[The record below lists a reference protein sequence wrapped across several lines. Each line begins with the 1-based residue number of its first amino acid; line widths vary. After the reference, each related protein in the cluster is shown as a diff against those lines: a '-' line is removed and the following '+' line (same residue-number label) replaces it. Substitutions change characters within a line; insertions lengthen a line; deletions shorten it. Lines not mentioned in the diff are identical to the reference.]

1 MSAYQASLATTTA
14 SDSAELRNRYRNVFY
29 TKKPSDAERAT
40 ADDLKYKILA
50 LVDTHP
56 ARNNPS
62 AVFTAIAELALALT
76 VARFGKDSR
85 QRWIDA
91 FDLVGTPHEED

>member
-1 MSAYQASLATTTA
+1 MPAVQPALATDT
-14 SDSAELRNRYRNVFY
+14 SDSTELRNRYRDVFF
-29 TKKPSDAERAT
+29 TKKPSAAERAT

-62 AVFTAIAELALALT
+62 AFFTAIAELSLALT

-91 FDLVGTPHEED
+91 FNLVGNDDAQK

>member
-1 MSAYQASLATTTA
+1 MPAVQPALASTDAKGF
-14 SDSAELRNRYRNVFY
+14 AEFRNRYRDVFF
-29 TKKPSDAERAT
+29 TRKTSDAERAT

-56 ARNNPS
+56 ARNTPS

-76 VARFGKDSR
+76 VARFGEDSR
-85 QRWIDA
+85 QRWINA
-91 FDLVGTPHEED
+91 FDLVGNQDAQK

>member
-1 MSAYQASLATTTA
+1 MPAVQPAPTDTLN
-14 SDSAELRNRYRNVFY
+14 SAELRTRYRDVFF
-29 TKKPSDAERAT
+29 TKKPSDAERAA

-56 ARNNPS
+56 ARNTPS

-91 FDLVGTPHEED
+91 FYLVGNDDAQK